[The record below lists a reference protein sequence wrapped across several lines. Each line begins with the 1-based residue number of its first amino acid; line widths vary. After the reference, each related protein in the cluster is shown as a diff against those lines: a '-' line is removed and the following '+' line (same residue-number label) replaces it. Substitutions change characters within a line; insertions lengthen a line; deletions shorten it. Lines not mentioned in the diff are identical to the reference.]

1 MSSRGAEDCEGIEE
15 RWSRGRFKDC
25 DGIRDRTEDPEVKE
39 GEGM

>member
-1 MSSRGAEDCEGIEE
+1 MSSRGAEDIEE